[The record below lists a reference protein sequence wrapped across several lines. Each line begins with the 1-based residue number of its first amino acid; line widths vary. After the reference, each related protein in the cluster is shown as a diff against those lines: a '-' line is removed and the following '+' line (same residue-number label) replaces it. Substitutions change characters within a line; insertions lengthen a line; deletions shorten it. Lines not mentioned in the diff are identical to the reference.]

1 MDCLVDAE
9 TRPPLRTAEVIA
21 IGSELLGT
29 TRLDTNSLFIAG
41 RLSALGIELRGKSVV
56 GDDRTRIADVCR
68 EALRRS
74 DLVVITGG
82 LGPTGDDLTRE
93 AVSDVLGLPLVE
105 DPTIT
110 ETIDRRFAKRGMK
123 MPDINRR
130 QAEVLHGATALA
142 NPHGTAPGQYVEH
155 GAKALVLLPG
165 PPREMQTML
174 DALCEGPLGAR
185 ASAERICRTSFFVTG
200 RSESHVDAAL
210 QPVYSRWAM
219 DDPPIETTILASP
232 GQIELHLSMR
242 SPDPDAAKER
252 LTAAREE
259 LVALVA
265 PDVFSVD
272 GASMEQVVG
281 GLLRERRLTLAAAES
296 CTGGL
301 LLSRLTDVAGSSAYV
316 VGGTVVY
323 SNELKTVLSGVPAEL
338 IAAHG
343 AVSEPVAV
351 AMAEGIRERTGAD
364 VAVGITGIA
373 GPDGGTPEKPV
384 GTVAIAAIVPHAPAR
399 VRTFAFL
406 GNRTLIKFNA
416 TQAAMEMVRRALTG

>member
-1 MDCLVDAE
+1 MDAE